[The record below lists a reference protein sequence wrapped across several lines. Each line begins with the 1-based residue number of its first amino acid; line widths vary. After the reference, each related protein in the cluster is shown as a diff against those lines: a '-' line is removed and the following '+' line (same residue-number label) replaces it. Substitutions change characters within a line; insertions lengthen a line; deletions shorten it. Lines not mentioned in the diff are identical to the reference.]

1 MEKSVKLSE
10 LNRNETIADFLRRQD
25 VRVILPCGGMGSC
38 GKCTIK
44 AHFRRDGKILKTIEV
59 LSCQTTA
66 AELFEAAPTDCT
78 EVIFEIDKS
87 KILTSGPSTLS
98 SESLTETASLDI
110 NPDTS
115 ASSPDEKINGK
126 PFLAAVDLGSTTIET
141 AALTPDGELIGSVR
155 KRNPQVSY
163 GADVISR
170 IKAAASSPFAASDMQ
185 RLAESTI
192 SASLSELSSRY
203 RLSKVPSKMAIAANT
218 TMGHLLEGA
227 DVKPLGEAPFDPG
240 DISLKDISRIFF
252 TDKTPVYLLPG
263 ISSFVGGDIVS
274 GIYYLGI
281 DQADEPSLL
290 IDLGTNGEMAL
301 GNRDSIYVTSTAAG
315 PAFEAANISC
325 GTPGLPGA
333 ITQVSFKGTKPALT
347 LIPWEEDFSMLSPG
361 ERMQQEIKL
370 RSKRPLGL
378 CGNGLISAVSSMKT
392 AGIIDESGTYTHDEW
407 IKKGFLLWKPSPVT
421 RGEDPITLTQDDIHE
436 LLFAKSAIRSGIE
449 VLMKESHLT
458 PSKVYLAG
466 GFGSALSEEEASSI
480 GLFPEMLK
488 DRTVAVGNTSLKGA
502 VKFLSEDSPEV
513 RMRLSQIRNKSH
525 EIVLADD
532 KDFEDLYLNN
542 LRV

>member
-1 MEKSVKLSE
+1 MNKSVKLSE
-10 LNRNETIADFLRRQD
+10 LNRNETIADFLRRQG

-38 GKCTIK
+38 GKCTVK
-44 AHFRRDGKILKTIEV
+44 VHFNGDGKILKTIEV

-66 AELFEAAPTDCT
+66 AHLFELAPAGCT
-78 EVIFEIDKS
+78 EVTFEIDNS
-87 KILTSGPSTLS
+87 KILTSGPSTIS
-98 SESLTETASLDI
+98 SENLTETASSDI
-110 NPDTS
+110 NTDTS
-115 ASSPDEKINGK
+115 GSSPDKKINGK
-126 PFLAAVDLGSTTIET
+126 PYLAAVDLGSTTIET
-141 AALTPDGELIGSVR
+141 AVLTPDGELIGSVR

-170 IKAAASSPFAASDMQ
+170 IKAAASSRIAASDMQ

-192 SASLSELSSRY
+192 AASLSELSSRY
-203 RLSKVPSKMAIAANT
+203 GLSKIPSKMAVAANT

-227 DVKPLGEAPFDPG
+227 DVRSLGEAPFDPG

-252 TDKTPVYLLPG
+252 TDKAPVYLLPG
-263 ISSFVGGDIVS
+263 ISTFVGGDIVS

-281 DQADEPSLL
+281 DKADEPSLL
-290 IDLGTNGEMAL
+290 IDLGTNGEMVLSNKDAL
-301 GNRDSIYVTSTAAG
+301 YVTSTAAG

-333 ITQVSFKGTKPALT
+333 ITHVSFKGTKPALT

-370 RSKRPLGL
+370 RNKRPLGL
-378 CGNGLISAVSSMKT
+378 CGNGLISAVSAMRA
-392 AGIIDESGTYTHDEW
+392 AGIIDENGTFTRDEW
-407 IKKGFLLWKPSPVT
+407 IKKGFPLWKPTPAN
-421 RGEDPITLTQDDIHE
+421 RGEAPITLTQDDIHE
-436 LLFAKSAIRSGIE
+436 LLFAKSAVRSGIE
-449 VLMKESHLT
+449 ILMKRSHLT
-458 PSKVYLAG
+458 PSRVYLAG
-466 GFGSALSEEEASSI
+466 GFGSTLSADEAASI
-480 GLFPEMLK
+480 GLFPETLSG
-488 DRTVAVGNTSLKGA
+488 RTAAVGNTSLKGA

-513 RMRLSQIRNKSH
+513 RMRLSQIRDKSH

>member
-1 MEKSVKLSE
+1 MNKSVKLSE
-10 LNRNETIADFLRRQD
+10 LNRNETIADFLRRQG

-38 GKCTIK
+38 GKCTVK
-44 AHFRRDGKILKTIEV
+44 VHFNGDGKILKAIEV

-66 AELFEAAPTDCT
+66 AQLFETAPTGCT
-78 EVIFEIDKS
+78 EVTFEIDES
-87 KILTSGPSTLS
+87 KILNSMPSTIS
-98 SESLTETASLDI
+98 SESLTETAS
-110 NPDTS
+110 
-115 ASSPDEKINGK
+115 SPDEKTNK
-126 PFLAAVDLGSTTIET
+126 RPFIVAVDLGSTTIET
-141 AALTPDGELIGSVR
+141 AALTPDGELIGSLR

-170 IKAAASSPFAASDMQ
+170 IKAAVSSHFAASDMQ

-192 SASLSELSSRY
+192 AASLSELSSKY
-203 RLSKVPSKMAIAANT
+203 SLSKTPSQMAIAANT

-227 DVKPLGEAPFDPG
+227 DVRSLGEAPFDPG
-240 DISLKDISRIFF
+240 DISLKDISQVFF

-263 ISSFVGGDIVS
+263 ISAFVGGDIAS

-281 DQADEPSLL
+281 DQAEEPALL

-301 GNRDSIYVTSTAAG
+301 GNRDALYVTSTAAG

-333 ITQVSFKGTKPALT
+333 ITQVSFKGTRPVLT

-361 ERMQQEIKL
+361 ERIQHEIKL
-370 RSKRPLGL
+370 RTKRPLGL
-378 CGNGLISAVSSMKT
+378 CGNGLISAVSAMKG
-392 AGIIDESGTYTHDEW
+392 AGIIDENGTYVKDVW
-407 IKKGFLLWKPSPVT
+407 IKKGFPLWKPSPVNK
-421 RGEDPITLTQDDIHE
+421 GEDPITLTQDDIHE

-449 VLMKESHLT
+449 ILMKESHLT

-466 GFGSALSEEEASSI
+466 GFGSSLSAEEASSI
-480 GLFPEMLK
+480 GLFPDMLS
-488 DRTVAVGNTSLKGA
+488 DRIAAVGNTSLKGA

>member
-1 MEKSVKLSE
+1 MNKSVKLSE
-10 LNRNETIADFLRRQD
+10 LNTNETIADFLRRQD

-38 GKCTIK
+38 SKCTVK
-44 AHFRRDGKILKTIEV
+44 VHFNGDGKILKAIEV

-66 AELFEAAPTDCT
+66 AHLFELAPAGCT
-78 EVIFEIDKS
+78 EVTFEIDNS
-87 KILTSGPSTLS
+87 KILTCGPSTFS
-98 SESLTETASLDI
+98 SENLTETASSDI

-115 ASSPDEKINGK
+115 GASPDKKINGK
-126 PFLAAVDLGSTTIET
+126 PYLAAVDLGSTTIET
-141 AALTPDGELIGSVR
+141 AVLTPDGELIGSVR

-170 IKAAASSPFAASDMQ
+170 IKAAASSRIAASDMQ

-192 SASLSELSSRY
+192 AASLSELSSRY
-203 RLSKVPSKMAIAANT
+203 GLSKIPSKMAVAANT

-227 DVKPLGEAPFDPG
+227 DVRSLGEAPFDPG

-252 TDKTPVYLLPG
+252 TDKAPVYLLPG
-263 ISSFVGGDIVS
+263 ISTFVGGDIVS

-281 DQADEPSLL
+281 DKADEPSLL
-290 IDLGTNGEMAL
+290 IDLGTNGEMVL
-301 GNRDSIYVTSTAAG
+301 GNRDALYVTSTAAG

-333 ITQVSFKGTKPALT
+333 ITHVSFKGTRPVLT
-347 LIPWEEDFSMLSPG
+347 LIPWEDDLSMLSPG
-361 ERMQQEIKL
+361 ERMQQEIRL
-370 RSKRPLGL
+370 RSRRPLGL
-378 CGNGLISAVSSMKT
+378 CGNGLISAVSAMRA
-392 AGIIDESGTYTHDEW
+392 AGIIDENGTFTRDEW
-407 IKKGFLLWKPSPVT
+407 IKKGFPLWRPSPAN
-421 RGEDPITLTQDDIHE
+421 RGEDSIILTQDDIHE
-436 LLFAKSAIRSGIE
+436 LLFAKSAVRSGIE
-449 VLMKESHLT
+449 ILMKRSHLT
-458 PSKVYLAG
+458 PSRVYLAG
-466 GFGSALSEEEASSI
+466 GFGSTLSADEAASI
-480 GLFPEMLK
+480 GLFPETLSG
-488 DRTVAVGNTSLKGA
+488 RTAAVGNTSLKGA

-513 RMRLSQIRNKSH
+513 RMRLSQIRDKSH

>member
-1 MEKSVKLSE
+1 MNKSVKLSE
-10 LNRNETIADFLRRQD
+10 LNRNETIADFLRRQG

-38 GKCTIK
+38 GKCTVKVHFKRDEK
-44 AHFRRDGKILKTIEV
+44 ALKTIEV

-66 AELFEAAPTDCT
+66 DKLFEAAPTGCT
-78 EVIFEIDKS
+78 EVTFEIDNS
-87 KILTSGPSTLS
+87 KILTSGPSTIS
-98 SESLTETASLDI
+98 SENLTETASLDTK
-110 NPDTS
+110 PDTS
-115 ASSPDEKINGK
+115 DSSTDKKINGR
-126 PFLAAVDLGSTTIET
+126 PFIAAVDLGSTTIET
-141 AALTPDGELIGSVR
+141 AALTPNGEFIGSVR

-170 IKAAASSPFAASDMQ
+170 IKAATFSPFAASDMQ
-185 RLAESTI
+185 RVAESTI
-192 SASLSELSSRY
+192 AASLSELSSKY
-203 RLSKVPSKMAIAANT
+203 SLSEKPSEMAIAANT
-218 TMGHLLEGA
+218 TMGHLLEGS
-227 DVKPLGEAPFDPG
+227 DVRCLGEAPFDPG
-240 DISLKDISRIFF
+240 DISLKDISQIFF
-252 TDKTPVYLLPG
+252 TDKAPVYLLPG
-263 ISSFVGGDIVS
+263 ISAFVGGDIAS

-281 DQADEPSLL
+281 DKADKPSLL

-301 GNRDSIYVTSTAAG
+301 GNRDALYVTSTAAG

-333 ITQVSFKGTKPALT
+333 ITHVSFKGTKPALT

-370 RSKRPLGL
+370 RNKRPLGL

-392 AGIIDESGTYTHDEW
+392 TGIIDENGTYTNDEW
-407 IKKGFLLWKPSPVT
+407 IKKGFPLWKPSPVT
-421 RGEDPITLTQDDIHE
+421 RGEAPITLTQDDIHE

-449 VLMKESHLT
+449 ILMKKSHLT

-466 GFGSALSEEEASSI
+466 GFGSSLLAEEASSI
-480 GLFPEMLK
+480 GLFPETLK
-488 DRTVAVGNTSLKGA
+488 DRTIAVGNTSLKGA

-513 RMRLSQIRNKSH
+513 RIRLSEIRDKSH

-532 KDFEDLYLNN
+532 PDFENLYLNN

>member
-1 MEKSVKLSE
+1 MNKSVKLSE
-10 LNRNETIADFLRRQD
+10 LNTNKTIADLLRRQD

-38 GKCTIK
+38 GKCTVK
-44 AHFRRDGKILKTIEV
+44 VHFNGDGKILKAIEV

-66 AELFEAAPTDCT
+66 AQLFELAPAGCT
-78 EVIFEIDKS
+78 EVTFEIDNS
-87 KILTSGPSTLS
+87 KILTSGPSTFS
-98 SESLTETASLDI
+98 SENLTETASSDI

-115 ASSPDEKINGK
+115 GSSPDKKINGK
-126 PFLAAVDLGSTTIET
+126 PYLAAVDLGSTTIET
-141 AALTPDGELIGSVR
+141 AVLTPDGELIGSVR

-170 IKAAASSPFAASDMQ
+170 IKAAASSRIAASDMQ

-192 SASLSELSSRY
+192 AASLSELYSRY
-203 RLSKVPSKMAIAANT
+203 GLSKIPSKMAVAANT

-227 DVKPLGEAPFDPG
+227 DVRSLGEAPFDPG

-252 TDKTPVYLLPG
+252 TDKAPVYLLPG
-263 ISSFVGGDIVS
+263 ISTFVGGDIVS

-281 DQADEPSLL
+281 DKADEPSLL
-290 IDLGTNGEMAL
+290 IDLGTNGEMVL
-301 GNRDSIYVTSTAAG
+301 GNRDALYVTSTAAG

-333 ITQVSFKGTKPALT
+333 ITHVSFKGTRPALT
-347 LIPWEEDFSMLSPG
+347 LIPWEDDLSMLSPG

-370 RSKRPLGL
+370 RNKRPLGL
-378 CGNGLISAVSSMKT
+378 CGNGLISAVSSMKAT
-392 AGIIDESGTYTHDEW
+392 GIIDENGTYTNDEW
-407 IKKGFLLWKPSPVT
+407 IKKGFPLWKPSPVNK
-421 RGEDPITLTQDDIHE
+421 GEDPIILTQDDIRE
-436 LLFAKSAIRSGIE
+436 LLFAKSAVRSGIE
-449 VLMKESHLT
+449 ILMKRSHLT
-458 PSKVYLAG
+458 PSRVYLAG
-466 GFGSALSEEEASSI
+466 GFGSTLSADEAASI
-480 GLFPEMLK
+480 GLFPETLSG
-488 DRTVAVGNTSLKGA
+488 RTAAVGNTSLKGA

-513 RMRLSQIRNKSH
+513 RMRLSQIRDKSH